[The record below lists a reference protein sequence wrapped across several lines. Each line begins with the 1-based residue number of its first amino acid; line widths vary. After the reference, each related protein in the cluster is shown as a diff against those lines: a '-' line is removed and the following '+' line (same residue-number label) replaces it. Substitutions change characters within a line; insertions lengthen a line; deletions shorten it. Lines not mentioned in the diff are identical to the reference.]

1 VRSALGSRRPT
12 DPSSTPPLPALRP
25 SSERRGHYCAC
36 GYRMPRTGRHV
47 AHHCGTGSG
56 LRKEPV
62 ALGYFV
68 SVIVKDGPRLW
79 PLVPPALIDVGD
91 PCRSWSGCIPRTG
104 PPQPTADRSYS
115 DGPKGQPPRT
125 SRQTRSAAYSGRSRP
140 CQCLDRNAATN
151 RGEQWRCPADTDI
164 HPYRHASRRWRLQRR
179 RHGTSWHLRQ
189 HRKRHYPLFKGTYNF
204 HRDLT
209 TVPTAQRASRPSGR
223 SPLG

>member
-1 VRSALGSRRPT
+1 
-12 DPSSTPPLPALRP
+12 
-25 SSERRGHYCAC
+25 
-36 GYRMPRTGRHV
+36 V

-79 PLVPPALIDVGD
+79 PLAPPALIDVVTPADHGRAAFPGQD
-91 PCRSWSGCIPRTG
+91 HPSQRP
-104 PPQPTADRSYS
+104 DRSYS

-125 SRQTRSAAYSGRSRP
+125 SRQTRSPAYSRRSRP

-179 RHGTSWHLRQ
+179 RYGTRWHLRQ
-189 HRKRHYPLFKGTYNF
+189 HRKRHYPLFRGTYNF
-204 HRDLT
+204 HAVPHYGTNCPASLEAFWSLTVGLKDDL
-209 TVPTAQRASRPSGR
+209 QHSGR
-223 SPLG
+223 SRNQGPEGSNQPLDDAKEKGPSRR